1 MKIVV
6 IGGTGLIGS
15 KVVAL
20 LTAGGHDAV
29 AASPRSG
36 VDAYSGEGL
45 AEALTGADVVVDV
58 TNAPSFESGAVLDFF
73 TTSTTHLLDAE
84 KAAGVGHHVVLSI
97 VGADRLPE
105 GGYQHAK
112 AEQERLIAGSGVPY
126 SIVKATQFYEFVQ
139 GIADGADV
147 DGVVRLPTQ
156 LFQPLP
162 ADDAAA
168 AVARTAV
175 GPPLNGVLEVGGP
188 VAVPMDEF
196 IRAGLK
202 ALGDDRVVIGDPTAP
217 YFGTLLERRSLVPG
231 EGAQLSSVTYD
242 EWRARS

>member
-6 IGGTGLIGS
+6 MGGTGLIGS

-20 LTAGGHDAV
+20 LSVAGHDAV
-29 AASPRSG
+29 AASPGSG
-36 VDAYSGEGL
+36 VDAYTGDGL
-45 AEALTGADVVVDV
+45 ADALDGADVVVDV
-58 TNAPSFESGAVLDFF
+58 TNSPSFEPAAVLDFF
-73 TTSTTHLLDAE
+73 LTSTTHLLDAE
-84 KAAGVGHHVVLSI
+84 KAQGVGHHVALSI
-97 VGADRLPE
+97 VGAERLPE
-105 GGYQHAK
+105 GGYLHAK
-112 AEQERLIAGSGVPY
+112 VEQEKLIAGSGVPY
-126 SIVKATQFYEFVQ
+126 SIVKATQFYEFVK

-168 AVARTAV
+168 AVARTAA
-175 GPPLNGVLEVGGP
+175 GPPLNGTIEVGGP

-202 ALGDDRVVIGDPTAP
+202 AMGDERVVIGDPTAQ
-217 YFGTLLERRSLVPG
+217 YFGTVLEKRSLVAG
-231 EGAQLSSVTYD
+231 DGAQLSTLTYD

>member
-15 KVVAL
+15 KVVTL
-20 LTAGGHDAV
+20 LTAGGHEAV

-36 VDAYSGEGL
+36 VDAYSGKGL

-58 TNAPSFESGAVLDFF
+58 TNAPSYEPGAVLDFF

-84 KAAGVGHHVVLSI
+84 KTAGVGHHVVLSI
-97 VGADRLPE
+97 VGAERLPE

-112 AEQERLIAGSGVPY
+112 AEQERLVARSGVPY

-139 GIADGADV
+139 GIADGAEV

-202 ALGDDRVVIGDPTAP
+202 AMGDDRVVIGDPTAP
-217 YFGTLLERRSLVPG
+217 YFGALLEKRSLVPG
-231 EGAQLSSVTYD
+231 EGAELSSVTYD

>member
-15 KVVAL
+15 KVVTL
-20 LTAGGHDAV
+20 LNNQGHDAI

-36 VDAYSGEGL
+36 VNAYTGEGL
-45 AEALTGADVVVDV
+45 AEALTAADVVVDV
-58 TNAPSFESGAVLDFF
+58 TNSPSFEPAAVLDFF
-73 TTSTTHLLDAE
+73 TASTTHLLDAE

-97 VGADRLPE
+97 VGAERLPE
-105 GGYQHAK
+105 GGYLNAK
-112 AEQERLIAGSGVPY
+112 VEQEKLIEASGVPY
-126 SIVKATQFYEFVQ
+126 SIVKATQFYEFVT
-139 GIADGADV
+139 GIADGAEV

-156 LFQPLP
+156 LFQPLA

-175 GPPLNGVLEVGGP
+175 GAPLNGTIEVGGP
-188 VAVPMDEF
+188 RAYPMDEF

-202 ALGDDRVVIGDPTAP
+202 ALGDDRVVIGDPTAK
-217 YFGTLLERRSLVPG
+217 YFGTTLEKRSLVPG
-231 EGAQLSSVTYD
+231 DGAQLSTLTYD
-242 EWRARS
+242 EWRAR